1 MGYVDINI
9 TLIEGRDIY
18 VPDYIDFVNE
28 ELRKHIALVKNSEY
42 KKIAFTSSNQNN
54 FKNFFEEMI
63 PLMFFL
69 QIQGHNYRKIRY
81 MAGNQKGDAILDDE
95 ITIEITKAQNERKY
109 LVTQDILNHGFAFS
123 PKSIQKNIT
132 ASSPTKTQPYIR
144 TNKEHVNNA
153 AQYILK
159 SIEKKQKKNYPYNSI
174 LLVLFESDT
183 LLLECDGDYSHLE
196 EEIANCEKGIFS
208 NIYIAENFII
218 ENFQPK
224 WQCLL

>member
-1 MGYVDINI
+1 MDIDITPIDCRNVD
-9 TLIEGRDIY
+9 

-28 ELRKHIALVKNSEY
+28 ELRKHISVVKNSEY
-42 KKIAFTSSNQNN
+42 KKIAFTPSNQNS
-54 FKNFFEEMI
+54 FKNFFEEMV

-81 MAGNQKGDAILDDE
+81 MAGNQKGDAILDDK

-123 PKSIQKNIT
+123 PKSIQKNVT
-132 ASSPTKTQPYIR
+132 ASSPTKTQPYVH
-144 TNKEHVNNA
+144 TNKEHVNDV

-174 LLVLFESDT
+174 LLVSFDSDT

-196 EEIANCEKGIFS
+196 EEVANYEKGIFS
-208 NIYIAENFII
+208 KIYIVENFII
-218 ENFQPK
+218 KNLQPK